1 MNAQLTPEQRAQ
13 RTDEPRI
20 ERLRRTHIVD
30 LHSMRA
36 IVGDLNLPVNTN
48 TGGHYSR
55 TNEDIRNDILRA
67 HGERVAAI
75 KIERVLRGFVARRR
89 AAWRRAR
96 LLSRLESLPAVLSMG
111 LIGIGARAHEETKET
126 EESRPGSLPVE
137 LAMSRILRM
146 HRARSQVLDVADL
159 YCSHTL
165 ECVSPAIKRELY
177 KDNDKVWSE
186 RLVARWPTEG
196 PLLLGLRPGVRPGQL
211 YHMFARKRNLQ
222 TNIDDDYRGDILAK
236 FFYEGDEVANQLSLV
251 VPESIMGQYV
261 PADLITNIASYV
273 PAWWDPEPLD
283 NSPDRLAF
291 VLSLRCGSFLLR
303 WDGTQAVCEAVLENH
318 VDVES
323 ELATIHVIDTKTFKC
338 ATICENLE
346 AEYAGRG
353 LVYFMGPDIMRDN
366 YGRNFSDLPDRREG
380 DAIAEACRMQL
391 WLELR
396 PHNNTYILDAQFL
409 ENNEPLEDDIPD
421 WVTTVDCDD
430 SDDGLA
436 VRQLLVDAI
445 EQS

>member
-1 MNAQLTPEQRAQ
+1 MNAHLTPEQRAQ

-75 KIERVLRGFVARRR
+75 KIERVLRGFAARLR
-89 AAWRRAR
+89 AAWRRVAR
-96 LLSRLESLPAVLSMG
+96 LPSRLESLPMG
-111 LIGIGARAHEETKET
+111 VT
-126 EESRPGSLPVE
+126 
-137 LAMSRILRM
+137 M
-146 HRARSQVLDVADL
+146 HMLDFASSL

-165 ECVSPAIKRELY
+165 ECVAPSLKRDLN
-177 KDNDKVWSE
+177 NDEVWSE

>member
-20 ERLRRTHIVD
+20 ERLRRTHIMD
-30 LHSMRA
+30 RHSLIA
-36 IVGDLNLPVNTN
+36 IVRDLNLTERTNTGVRAVRTN
-48 TGGHYSR
+48 TGGHDLR

-146 HRARSQVLDVADL
+146 HRTRSQVLDVADL

-177 KDNDKVWSE
+177 KDNNKVWSE

-211 YHMFARKRNLQ
+211 YHMFARKRNLR
-222 TNIDDDYRGDILAK
+222 TNLNYHYG
-236 FFYEGDEVANQLSLV
+236 
-251 VPESIMGQYV
+251 ES
-261 PADLITNIASYV
+261 PK
-273 PAWWDPEPLD
+273 PLD

-291 VLSLRCGSFLLR
+291 VLSLECGSFLLR
-303 WDGTQAVCEAVLENH
+303 WDGTQAVCEAVLETN
-318 VDVES
+318 VDVYS
-323 ELATIHVIDTKTFKC
+323 ELATLHVIDRETLKC
-338 ATICENLE
+338 VTICKNL
-346 AEYAGRG
+346 AAGG
-353 LVYFMGPDIMRDN
+353 ELDGDEGEDAYFMVPDIMRHNLPGKYEDS
-366 YGRNFSDLPDRREG
+366 SDLHDLEVVEG
-380 DAIAEACRMQL
+380 DATAEVCRMQL
-391 WLELR
+391 WLTLQAQS
-396 PHNNTYILDAQFL
+396 NNTFILKAQFL
-409 ENNEPLEDDIPD
+409 ENNCSLDIPD
-421 WVTTVDCDD
+421 WVTMVDQDD

-436 VRQLLVDAI
+436 VRQVITDAI
-445 EQS
+445 EQSEQDGRNRRELAAQSLSHAC

>member
-75 KIERVLRGFVARRR
+75 KIERVLRGFAARLR
-89 AAWRRAR
+89 AAWRRVAR
-96 LLSRLESLPAVLSMG
+96 LPSRLESLPMG
-111 LIGIGARAHEETKET
+111 VT
-126 EESRPGSLPVE
+126 
-137 LAMSRILRM
+137 M
-146 HRARSQVLDVADL
+146 HMLDFASSL

-165 ECVSPAIKRELY
+165 ECVAPSLKRDLN
-177 KDNDKVWSE
+177 NDEVWSE

-303 WDGTQAVCEAVLENH
+303 WDGTQAVCEAVLETY
-318 VDVES
+318 VDVYS
-323 ELATIHVIDTKTFKC
+323 ELATLHVIDMKTFKC
-338 ATICENLE
+338 VTICKNL
-346 AEYAGRG
+346 AAGG
-353 LVYFMGPDIMRDN
+353 ELDGDEGEDAYFMVPDIMRHNLPREYEDS
-366 YGRNFSDLPDRREG
+366 SDLHDLEVVEG
-380 DAIAEACRMQL
+380 DATAEVCRMQL
-391 WLELR
+391 WLTLQAQS
-396 PHNNTYILDAQFL
+396 NNTFILKAQFL
-409 ENNEPLEDDIPD
+409 ENNDSLDIPD
-421 WVTTVDCDD
+421 WVTTVDQDN

-436 VRQLLVDAI
+436 VRQLLADAI